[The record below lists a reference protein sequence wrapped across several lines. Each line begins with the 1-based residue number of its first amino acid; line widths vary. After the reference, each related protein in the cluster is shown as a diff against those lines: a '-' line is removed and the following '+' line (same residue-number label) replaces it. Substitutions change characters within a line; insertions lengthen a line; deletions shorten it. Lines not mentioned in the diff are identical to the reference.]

1 MDQSLVRK
9 IEKAKDYA
17 EQRHRVTFT
26 GYSAR
31 FRGNNSDHTI
41 TYEAG
46 KAICSCNYFAG
57 HTTCSHTMAME
68 LLLEGMVSEEA
79 LTPYPPEGLLLE
91 AAEDKAGVL
100 SAEPKAVG

>member
-26 GYSAR
+26 GYRAQ

-41 TYEAG
+41 TYEVG
-46 KAICSCNYFAG
+46 RAICSCNYFAG
-57 HTTCSHTMAME
+57 HSTCSHTMAME
-68 LLLEGMVSEEA
+68 LLLEGMVIEDADTS
-79 LTPYPPEGLLLE
+79 YPPEGLLLE
-91 AAEDKAGVL
+91 RTEDQASVL
-100 SAEPKAVG
+100 SAEPEAVG